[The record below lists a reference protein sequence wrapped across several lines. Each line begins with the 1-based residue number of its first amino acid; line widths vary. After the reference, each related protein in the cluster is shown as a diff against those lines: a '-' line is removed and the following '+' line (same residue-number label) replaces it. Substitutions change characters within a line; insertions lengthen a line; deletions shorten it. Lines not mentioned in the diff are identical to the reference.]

1 MDGDRKSRRG
11 TLHERQFLTVG
22 SSVGLRGCAASVCLA
37 FALDLGKGTGL
48 SRARGSDLG
57 FESVW
62 AKACGLRMGSG
73 LTCLESV
80 GDRDALS
87 GLGGNRF
94 ALGNLPLQVWTLL
107 GANYTLYAIGS
118 HPNPPRA
125 VYSNTG
131 KYSWLLIQWILESQ
145 PVGSLQ
151 RFAHCCPCVGKVLAQ
166 GSG

>member
-22 SSVGLRGCAASVCLA
+22 SSVGLRGCAASVCLV

-48 SRARGSDLG
+48 SRARGSGLG

-87 GLGGNRF
+87 GLGGTGLRWVTFLSKSGLSLEPITHFMQLEVIPTRPELFIATRANTPGFSSNGSWSRNLLARF
-94 ALGNLPLQVWTLL
+94 
-107 GANYTLYAIGS
+107 S
-118 HPNPPRA
+118 
-125 VYSNTG
+125 
-131 KYSWLLIQWILESQ
+131 
-145 PVGSLQ
+145 GSLIVPLC
-151 RFAHCCPCVGKVLAQ
+151 R
-166 GSG
+166 